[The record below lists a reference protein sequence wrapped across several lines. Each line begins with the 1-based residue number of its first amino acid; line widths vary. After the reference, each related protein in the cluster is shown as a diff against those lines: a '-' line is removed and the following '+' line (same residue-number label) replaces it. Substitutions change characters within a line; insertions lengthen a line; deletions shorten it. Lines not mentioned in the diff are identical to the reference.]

1 MSEPPSFTPTPAAI
15 SAATPTAA
23 AAATEVLRL
32 DGALTRLDAF
42 ARAGFAVPAYDV
54 ARMRERTTT
63 HPAWVH
69 LGPGNFFRSLH
80 ATVAQRLL
88 DDGAMDTGIVLV
100 GTHDPRTIEHC
111 HETDELFVN
120 AVMDADG
127 GIAPSLVASVAESH
141 FLSAGTAEAWTRL
154 IEVFTAPSLQLVT
167 LTITEKGYKLRDPSG
182 DLLPAA
188 AYDVEHGPGDD
199 THATGVLTALLL
211 ERYRAGALPVA
222 VVSTDNFS
230 ANGLRLAA
238 SVGELAELWAARGF
252 VDDGFLG
259 YLRDPARVAFPWS
272 MVDRITPVPSPR
284 VAEAL
289 GRLGLADTALVP
301 REGASPLASFS
312 NTEEISYL
320 VIEDT
325 FPNGRPPLERGG
337 VRLADRETVNR
348 ADRMKVCTCL
358 NPLHTAMAVV
368 GCLLGY
374 TSIAVEIRNPDV
386 LGLVRGIG
394 YVEGLP
400 VVADPGIISPRDFLD
415 EVVTRR
421 FPNSGIPDTP
431 QRIATDT
438 SQKVAIR
445 FGETLTAHA
454 ARGTGTTLR
463 CIPFAIAAWVRYL
476 LGVDDEG
483 RPFRLSPDPLAD
495 YLHGFVNG
503 IRLGDPASV
512 GDRLRPLLSNAE
524 VFGID
529 LYAAGVGPT
538 VEGYVRELV
547 AGPGAVARTLH
558 EIVTDRTLTADST
571 ITDRTIITDHDL
583 TTEGADER

>member
-1 MSEPPSFTPTPAAI
+1 MSEPRTDTR
-15 SAATPTAA
+15 TAA
-23 AAATEVLRL
+23 APEPLRL
-32 DGALTRLDAF
+32 EDAASRLDAY
-42 ARAGFAVPAYDV
+42 ARAGFAVPAYDIT
-54 ARMRERTTT
+54 RMRERTTT

-80 ATVAQRLL
+80 ATVAQQLL
-88 DDGAMDTGIVLV
+88 DTGALDTGIVLV

-111 HETDELFVN
+111 HATDELFVN

-127 GIAPSLVASVAESH
+127 GVAPTLVASVAESH
-141 FLSAGTAEAWTRL
+141 FVSAGTTEAWARL
-154 IEVFTAPSLQLVT
+154 VEVFTAPSLQLVT
-167 LTITEKGYKLRDPSG
+167 LTITEKGYRLRDPAG
-182 DLLPAA
+182 DLLPAV

-199 THATGVLTALLL
+199 SHAMGVLTALLW
-211 ERYRAGALPVA
+211 ERFRAGGQPIA

-230 ANGLRLAA
+230 ENGLRLSA
-238 SVGELAELWAARGF
+238 SVWEMADLWAARGYVDRGF
-252 VDDGFLG
+252 VD
-259 YLRDPARVAFPWS
+259 YLHDPQQVAFPWS

-289 GRLGLADTALVP
+289 GRLGLADTALVT

-320 VIEDT
+320 VIEDS
-325 FPNGRPPLERGG
+325 FPNGRPALERGG
-337 VRLADRETVNR
+337 VRLADRETVNK

-358 NPLHTAMAVV
+358 NPLHTAMAVL
-368 GCLLGY
+368 GCVLGY
-374 TSIAVEIRNPDV
+374 TSIAQEIGNPDV

-394 YVEGLP
+394 YAEGLP

-421 FPNSGIPDTP
+421 LPNPGIPDTP

-438 SQKVAIR
+438 SQKVGIR

-454 ARGTGTTLR
+454 ARGTGTSLR
-463 CIPFAIAAWVRYL
+463 FIPFAIAAWIRYL
-476 LGVDDEG
+476 LAVDDEG
-483 RPFRLSPDPLAD
+483 HPFDLSPDPLAD
-495 YLHGFVNG
+495 HLHRFVADL
-503 IRLGDPASV
+503 RVGDPDTL
-512 GDRLRPLLSNAE
+512 GEHLHPLLSNADL
-524 VFGID
+524 FGLD

-538 VEGYVRELV
+538 VEGYVRALI

-558 EIVTDRTLTADST
+558 ELVTDSVTT
-571 ITDRTIITDHDL
+571 TDHHL
-583 TTEGADER
+583 TEGADER